1 MRCVIKATFLSQA
14 TRVMTPAT
22 ANLNTATP
30 WSGGQQ
36 GTNSDSTHGGVYC
49 KQCQSLPSSRV
60 PSTSCSDQPGI
71 ASVLVPA
78 LPLTRFI
85 WTQNPELAILTVANF
100 TSYVILPSYNSL
112 TLGVRSAQCNPA
124 LLSEGQVSNLFEWGF
139 PRNTPRKCQPSRVT
153 TPRRMTQS
161 RDATEVTA

>member
-1 MRCVIKATFLSQA
+1 MRCAIKATFLSQA

-22 ANLNTATP
+22 ANLKTATP

-36 GTNSDSTHGGVYC
+36 GTNSDATHGGVYC
-49 KQCQSLPSSRV
+49 KQCQSFPSSRA
-60 PSTSCSDQPGI
+60 PSISCSDQPGI

-78 LPLTRFI
+78 LLLTRFI
-85 WTQNPELAILTVANF
+85 WTQNPELVILTVVNF
-100 TSYVILPSYNSL
+100 TPYVMLPSYNSL
-112 TLGVRSAQCNPA
+112 TFGIRSAQSNPA
-124 LLSEGQVSNLFEWGF
+124 LLSERQVSHLLEWGF
-139 PRNTPRKCQPSRVT
+139 PRNAPRKCQPSRVT